1 MPKEKKYLLSE
12 DSMLNADD
20 APFAISPNSWVNMEN
35 CRTGSTDKGV
45 TGTVE
50 SIGGTLL
57 LSTPQPSITFLTIGA
72 VEDTENSRFVYFKKC
87 TTAPWDKIV
96 CYYAGSVN
104 TEYDILLSSQVV
116 GGLNFDRNSLIHS
129 AKIVN
134 GYLYWVDGT
143 NNQPR
148 KINIEAAIKANYP
161 SFQTSEVAYNYP
173 IDFKE
178 ITLIKPPPA
187 LAPNI
192 SKDYDSTFDN
202 NFIANDSIEFAFQ
215 YTWYDNEVTVVGTY
229 SPASRLNFATDN
241 FNRIIVSMDSFESI
255 PDTVRIVSLIVRFGN
270 ENNAKVVKTWDK
282 EVASELAEIQDQ
294 NSGAQVLIFN
304 FYNNITG
311 ATLAPDDVLRP
322 FDSVPLY
329 SKTMEAF
336 KNRIGLANN
345 IEGYDTPTGTS
356 LTLSLG
362 NTINLSA
369 TTQTVKLIAVTHQYS
384 LFNLSMWYG
393 YSGWFVYLD
402 FVSPVGYYLV
412 NGTDAFVT
420 APNFIPPP
428 LPAAPT
434 TAAFTTG
441 LTFKGSSQSEV
452 ITNTRPAGFTLTSIQ
467 SFAITSNDIDIT
479 GFSAS
484 SYNVMTQKSPYK
496 SANVFYDFAMR
507 KCGVVTNDGLIVS
520 TPSRDFAYS
529 TAVSGLVWTLDNAN
543 AVNEIPDWA
552 YYYTPVRTLNLRTRN
567 FIQSDTNAAKYAT
580 RDVNGVNQ
588 FTSDVFVTGSV
599 GIGLNTTAIIQSGL
613 GYVFNQGD
621 ICILIDNANNIYE
634 LPVVGQ
640 DGNYIIIKAKD
651 IGSLSGVEF
660 IFEIYTPYQTSEQ
673 EPFYEVGQMY
683 RVLNPTTSQ
692 RSYETL
698 NGVFTSDSYVLTRSY
713 NAITYFAGAM
723 SPNDLFYN
731 RWDNDGGKVNFITN
745 LGQAIKTQYMSWSDV
760 FIPNTAINGLSTFR
774 ALNQKPVPEDCGAIQ
789 KLVLTSKVQS
799 EGTVM
804 LSICTIE
811 TNSMYLS
818 ETQITDSTGATQFF
832 SSSDN
837 VIGTINTLKGSF
849 GTINPESVVEYRG
862 NVFFYSA
869 ITGKYVQYAV
879 NGLYPIS
886 NFKMTRFWNLF
897 SLQYQSMTIAEIE
910 ALGSRPF
917 VFSTVDPNHNE
928 LLISVP
934 KLLET
939 PPKGY
944 LPDYQNTVYPFDIY
958 DGQGKTIVYKL
969 DVGTGNP
976 KWLGSYAFNPEYFI
990 TLQNKLYSF
999 LYGHLYLHNQ
1009 SNYNEFYGV
1018 RYSSKV
1024 MIVSN
1029 ADRSN
1034 PKVYDNVAIES
1045 NLVPSFV
1052 YMYNDYPYQQS
1063 SDLVDLDFR
1072 DLEGLFYST
1081 IKRNKLL
1088 PTSNG
1093 YTTSGLLTGEKM
1105 RNTAMFFMI
1114 EWRISDTP
1122 LELKFINIGYTI
1134 GRGQPV

>member
-57 LSTPQPSITFLTIGA
+57 LSTPQPSITFLTIGV

-202 NFIANDSIEFAFQ
+202 NFIANDSFEFAFQ

-345 IEGYDTPTGTS
+345 IEGYDTPSITS
-356 LTLSLG
+356 LAISLGTQITLS
-362 NTINLSA
+362 S
-369 TTQTVKLIAVTHQYS
+369 TTQTTNLIGFRHRFRLP
-384 LFNLSMWYG
+384 LFSDG
-393 YSGWFVYLD
+393 YAYTGDYVYLD
-402 FVSPVGYYLV
+402 FISPVGYYLI
-412 NGTDAFVT
+412 NGTDT
-420 APNFIPPP
+420 TTTGPYPNTYPPFP
-428 LPAAPT
+428 PDPT
-434 TAAFTTG
+434 TVAFTG
-441 LTFKGSSQSEV
+441 LTFKGTNINEV
-452 ITNTRPAGFTLTSIQ
+452 ITNTRPPGFIMTNERIIEVSSATLT
-467 SFAITSNDIDIT
+467 IT
-479 GFSAS
+479 GVITS
-484 SYNVMTQKSPYK
+484 SYNVMAQKSPYK
-496 SANVFYDFAMR
+496 AGVTFYDFAMR
-507 KCGVVTNDGLIVS
+507 KCGVVTNDGIIVS
-520 TPSRDFAYS
+520 TPNRDYAYS
-529 TAVSGLVWTLDNAN
+529 TAVSGINWSLSNVD

-552 YYYTPVRTLNLRTRN
+552 YYYCPVRTLNLRTRF
-567 FIQSDTNAAKYAT
+567 FIQSSTNAAKYAT

-621 ICILIDNANNIYE
+621 ICILIKSDNTVYE

-640 DGNYIIIKAKD
+640 DGNYILIKPQD
-651 IGSLSGVEF
+651 IGNLSGVSF
-660 IFEIYTPYQTSEQ
+660 VFEIYTPYQSGSQ
-673 EPFYEVGQMY
+673 EPYFETGQMY
-683 RVLNPTTSQ
+683 RVLSPGTINRQ
-692 RSYETL
+692 YETL
-698 NGVFTSDSYVLTRSY
+698 NGVFSSDTYVLTRSY
-713 NAITYFAGAM
+713 NAVTYFAGSM
-723 SPNDLFYN
+723 SPNDLFYK